1 MRSERYAP
9 KPYLPL
15 VDEPFSS
22 AEEAWFWFVQ
32 CFQARREG
40 ARIQAGCGDTTRPCD
55 PDDVLAVVNR
65 LYRKR
70 RLLREHLLVLTEYGE
85 KLLPPDAAYPRE
97 ARAAFLWQEA
107 LDRLAHVLRRKGIVQ

>member
-15 VDEPFSS
+15 TDEPFSS

-40 ARIQAGCGDTTRPCD
+40 AR
-55 PDDVLAVVNR
+55 
-65 LYRKR
+65 
-70 RLLREHLLVLTEYGE
+70 
-85 KLLPPDAAYPRE
+85 
-97 ARAAFLWQEA
+97 
-107 LDRLAHVLRRKGIVQ
+107 

>member
-1 MRSERYAP
+1 MSRHRFIPRSYYDTPTAP
-9 KPYLPL
+9 F
-15 VDEPFSS
+15 VN